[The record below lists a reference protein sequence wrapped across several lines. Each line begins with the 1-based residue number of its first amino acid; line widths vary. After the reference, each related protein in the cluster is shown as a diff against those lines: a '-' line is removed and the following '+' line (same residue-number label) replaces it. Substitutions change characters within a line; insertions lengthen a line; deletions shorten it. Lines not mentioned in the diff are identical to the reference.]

1 MFKKIIFILI
11 TYGFFFNLFSVF
23 AQENNTYNTYR
34 LYPCPDWVH
43 PEMRKKYPGYK
54 KHKQQQK
61 QSSIWKYQTNR
72 PLGNI
77 RGGGTVGY
85 YEYLPFYRTD
95 LLYPPKKIIF
105 KNRYQPK

>member
-1 MFKKIIFILI
+1 MFS
-11 TYGFFFNLFSVF
+11 FFAF
-23 AQENNTYNTYR
+23 AQENNTYR

-43 PEMRKKYPGYK
+43 PAMREKYPGYK
-54 KHKQQQK
+54 KHKQQKK

-85 YEYLPFYRTD
+85 YDYLPFYRTD
-95 LLYPPKKIIF
+95 LLYPPKKSYF
-105 KNRYQPK
+105 